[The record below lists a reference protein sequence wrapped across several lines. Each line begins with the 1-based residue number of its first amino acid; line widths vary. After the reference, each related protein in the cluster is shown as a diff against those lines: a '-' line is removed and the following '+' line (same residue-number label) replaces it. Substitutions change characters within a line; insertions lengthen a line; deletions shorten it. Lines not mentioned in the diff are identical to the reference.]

1 MEERNKKG
9 KKMGAEMTDKAKGR
23 ATQKKS
29 KCKREKYIKECI
41 GDITKKVKKSYCI
54 TGK

>member
-23 ATQKKS
+23 ATQKKANVKGKNTS
-29 KCKREKYIKECI
+29 KSAQGTLLKN
-41 GDITKKVKKSYCI
+41 
-54 TGK
+54 